1 MKKVFGILQG
11 DQAPRIIELWLP
23 NVPGEYAVYAALRGA
38 SGHERAVTR
47 KSATVL
53 PQFGH

>member
-23 NVPGEYAVYAALRGA
+23 NVPGGEYAVYAALRDA

-47 KSATVL
+47 ESATVL
-53 PQFGH
+53 P

>member
-23 NVPGEYAVYAALRGA
+23 NVPGGEYAVYR
-38 SGHERAVTR
+38 VTR
-47 KSATVL
+47 RVGA
-53 PQFGH
+53 